1 MGRRR
6 PVDFVG
12 WRLYRRAMLVPVLA
26 LLVLLV
32 TSFRAEV
39 PVQGALPPTLADEQA
54 ATLLEA
60 GEEFRELFPDREPGS
75 SGSVDSAQWMLDQF
89 AELGIPAKTVTAT
102 TIDPTTDRSVGLV
115 NVEATLGGRTR
126 ELVVI
131 HAHRDTAAKGRG
143 ADAIGQVALLA
154 LARELKSTRDLR
166 RTYLFVSTDGATLNG
181 GGARALAARLA
192 HRGAVV
198 AVIGIDRLGAGGE
211 LRIDAAP
218 SGEFA
223 PPLGL
228 VRAATG
234 SVDAEGG
241 DPSIGG
247 VLTQV
252 ARLAAPVT
260 LREHGQLLAH
270 GLPALTVTAGDDQLR
285 ASGDHEADTSDVG
298 AGVRA
303 VQRLVGTLE
312 QVDQLQSAGKTW
324 VASERRVYRGWALK
338 IFVASLL
345 IPVWLAAVDMLVR
358 HRRGWNLAAAI
369 GTAARAMLAGI
380 VAIAALWMLAG
391 IGLLPGTGDRPPNP
405 GTLDDVRVFAL
416 VVWTIIVALAWL
428 LARGPDWRR
437 QRMASRRTA
446 IGPDT
451 PELVVSVVGLVIV
464 SVLALAVSPY
474 AVLFIVPALHA
485 WMCIPSWRVVFSPH
499 RATLV
504 WGVGLVGPL
513 LAVFAIGA
521 RSDTGLGAGWF
532 ALQLLQTR
540 TIPPMLALLIGCGG
554 GLLGLL
560 LVAARGRVA
569 NPALPV
575 IVARWTDLRDGH
587 AGIADLTPAPLRR
600 ALALARAQVLRLRVP
615 ARGGRRSSSASSSSR
630 AASRGSASSRG
641 ADRSRSRD
649 TRVHASSGSG
659 YAPDAATRA
668 RLRAEARAAAREASR
683 TRVKSR

>member
-1 MGRRR
+1 MGSRRR

-12 WRLYRRAMLVPVLA
+12 WRLYRRAMVVPVLA

-32 TSFRAEV
+32 TSFRADV
-39 PVQGALPPTLADEQA
+39 PVQGALPPTLANEQA
-54 ATLLEA
+54 AALMDDGA
-60 GEEFRELFPDREPGS
+60 QFRSLFPKREPGS
-75 SGSVDSAQWMLDQF
+75 PGSIDSAQWMLDEF
-89 AELGIPAKTVTAT
+89 KELGLPAKTVPAT
-102 TIDPTTDRSVGLV
+102 TVDPATDRSVGLV
-115 NVEATLGGRTR
+115 NVEATLRGRTR

-131 HAHRDTAAKGRG
+131 HAHRDTAREGRG
-143 ADAIGQVALLA
+143 ADALGQVALLA

-181 GGARALAARLA
+181 GGARALANRLA
-192 HRGAVV
+192 RRGAVV

-211 LRIDAAP
+211 LRVDASP
-218 SGEFA
+218 SAEFA

-247 VLTQV
+247 VMTQV

-260 LREHGQLLAH
+260 LREHGQLLAR

-285 ASGDHEADTSDVG
+285 TSGDAKAEPGDVG

-358 HRRGWNLAAAI
+358 HRRGWNLAAAV

-380 VAIAALWMLAG
+380 VAIAALWVLAG
-391 IGLLPGTGDRPPNP
+391 FGLLPGSGDRPPNP
-405 GTLDDVRVFAL
+405 GTLDDVRVFTVLVWGL
-416 VVWTIIVALAWL
+416 VVAAAWL

-437 QRMASRRTA
+437 QRQSSRRAA

-451 PELVVSVVGLVIV
+451 PELVVAVVGLVIV

-474 AVLFIVPALHA
+474 TVLFIVPALHV
-485 WMCIPSWRVVFSPH
+485 WMCIPSWRVVFSPR
-499 RATLV
+499 RAMLV
-504 WGVGLVGPL
+504 WAAGLVGPL
-513 LAVFAIGA
+513 LALIAVGA

-540 TIPPMLALLIGCGG
+540 TIPPLLALLIGCGG

-569 NPALPV
+569 HPQLPV
-575 IVARWTDLRDGH
+575 IVARWTALRDGE
-587 AGIADLTPAPLRR
+587 ARLLDLAPEPLRR
-600 ALALARAQVLRLRVP
+600 LGALARTHAARLHVP
-615 ARGGRRSSSASSSSR
+615 TRSSRSGSARTSSR
-630 AASRGSASSRG
+630 
-641 ADRSRSRD
+641 
-649 TRVHASSGSG
+649 TRVREPEAG

-668 RLRAEARAAAREASR
+668 RQRAAARMASR
-683 TRVKSR
+683 SRVKSR